1 MFCSFILSFIFFQ
14 VILSHF
20 SIKTEMAKIGK
31 LLPEIVCK
39 GTLVT
44 NISITN
50 WI

>member
-31 LLPEIVCK
+31 ILPEIVCK
-39 GTLVT
+39 NRLVT
-44 NISITN
+44 NYNLTI
-50 WI
+50 